1 MTKELIQS
9 ISNTFLGLRPL
20 LFSHM
25 IKPLN
30 EMEKCFFPPG
40 YINVMHCLMI
50 KGQELISMT
59 DLSVAACIAKP
70 NLTIIVD
77 RLIEEEFVERST
89 DKNDRRI
96 VNVSLTKNGSD
107 FLINHKKGIIKFME
121 DRISNLEDDDL
132 IKLKNALEDI
142 VEVLKKMDIKDSK

>member
-1 MTKELIQS
+1 MSKELIQS

-20 LFSHM
+20 LIFHM
-25 IKPLN
+25 IKPLK
-30 EMEKCFFPPG
+30 EIEKCSFPPG
-40 YINVMHCLMI
+40 YINVMHCLMF
-50 KGQELISMT
+50 KGQEPISMT
-59 DLSVAACIAKP
+59 DLSAASGIAKP